1 MAPLAHAASQ
11 ALCEVACPRDRP
23 GPMQRRAPG
32 LAPRSGASRYWR
44 ARAPSTL
51 ALLAS
56 LPPLASLLFNSPDLE
71 VKSMRRRPGASI
83 WIVGTS
89 IRSQQTSIHP
99 QQTSIHQAEST
110 RQGKSGK
117 GRGGAHPCHWNM
129 PARTALARGCS
140 CISAHLAPTHHRR
153 LTSGRG
159 AHPSCSL
166 LLHGQQISQAR

>member
-1 MAPLAHAASQ
+1 MRISTSTDQKNERSRGQLPPFLSIQFGSEKITRLPLAGPFKPSHTRLSRHGHRPTTCHHRLHTHSTLRLPHRHETPSCCSRDMAPLAHAASQ

-71 VKSMRRRPGASI
+71 VKSM
-83 WIVGTS
+83 
-89 IRSQQTSIHP
+89 
-99 QQTSIHQAEST
+99 
-110 RQGKSGK
+110 
-117 GRGGAHPCHWNM
+117 
-129 PARTALARGCS
+129 
-140 CISAHLAPTHHRR
+140 
-153 LTSGRG
+153 
-159 AHPSCSL
+159 
-166 LLHGQQISQAR
+166 